1 MTRLYSEMKFKQ
13 KQAGGFAP
21 HEFSNP
27 ATRSRL
33 VLSWSLHNATD
44 KDSGHLHTS
53 CMLTLRSTQGQG

>member
-27 ATRSRL
+27 APDR
-33 VLSWSLHNATD
+33 VWF
-44 KDSGHLHTS
+44 
-53 CMLTLRSTQGQG
+53 